1 MDIAKQT
8 RTVSLTKNFDI
19 KLSIYLITGFIL
31 FTAVGT
37 VSHELGHY
45 TAAKLLG
52 HNASFNY
59 GYTFYGDH
67 VPNHDSFVITL
78 CGPLQTMITGS
89 IGFLLLFCYKHSF
102 YASKKLNFRQWLLVF
117 VALFWLR
124 ELFNFVQGFGVY
136 FLKGHFPHSSD
147 EVRLAEALHIHP
159 LSFTLPAA
167 VIAFFILVWIVF
179 KYIPLN
185 QRLTFLISGLIGG
198 LAGMYLWLYSIG
210 PMVMP

>member
-1 MDIAKQT
+1 MALISSDI
-8 RTVSLTKNFDI
+8 DI
-19 KLSIYLITGFIL
+19 KLGLRLIIGFIL
-31 FTAVGT
+31 FTAIGT

-59 GYTFYGDH
+59 GYTFYGDD
-67 VPNHDSFVITL
+67 VPYHESFIITL

-89 IGFLLLFCYKHSF
+89 IGFLLLLCYKHSF
-102 YASKKLNFRQWLLVF
+102 YTSQKLNFRQWLLIF

-124 ELFNFVQGFGVY
+124 ELFNFVQGLGVY

-147 EVRLAEALHIHP
+147 EVRLAEALDIHP

-167 VIAFFILVWIVF
+167 VIASFILTWIVF

-185 QRLTFLISGLIGG
+185 QRLAFLVSGLIGG
-198 LAGMYLWLYSIG
+198 LAGMYLWLYAIG
-210 PMVMP
+210 PIVMP